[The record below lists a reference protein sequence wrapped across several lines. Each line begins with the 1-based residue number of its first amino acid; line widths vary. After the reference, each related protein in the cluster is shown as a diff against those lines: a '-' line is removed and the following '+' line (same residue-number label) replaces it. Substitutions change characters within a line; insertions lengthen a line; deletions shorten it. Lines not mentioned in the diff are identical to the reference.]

1 MRQMA
6 EFDKRRQLL
15 IRTHNEALSVAAMR
29 VNHKD
34 RSPVGIYRRDTAQL
48 QPALLEILQ
57 FCEEIINNNRKL
69 DNRAR
74 FPATSVPMKNLS
86 LLGLVTLALLIAP
99 AVSFAQSGWTS
110 PCSSGATID
119 ETALGLYAVN
129 PFPNNACLTYRAAS
143 TGTIAARYDVT
154 NTAVPSTPVPP
165 WAIFE
170 FGYVDTGLGSATAI
184 LYEINPCVPNPV
196 VICRIVSVDNQFCGQ
211 CTFSNNTF
219 NFLTNLY
226 FVEVTLNR
234 PAGAP
239 APQACTLRIF

>member
-1 MRQMA
+1 
-6 EFDKRRQLL
+6 
-15 IRTHNEALSVAAMR
+15 
-29 VNHKD
+29 
-34 RSPVGIYRRDTAQL
+34 
-48 QPALLEILQ
+48 
-57 FCEEIINNNRKL
+57 
-69 DNRAR
+69 
-74 FPATSVPMKNLS
+74 MKKLS
-86 LLGLVTLALLIAP
+86 LFGLAVVTLLAAP
-99 AVSFAQSGWTS
+99 VASLAQSGWTS
-110 PCSSGATID
+110 PCSSSTTID

-165 WAIFE
+165 WTIFE

-196 VICRIVSVDNQFCGQ
+196 SICSIVSVDNQFCGQ
-211 CTFSNNTF
+211 CAFPNNTF

>member
-1 MRQMA
+1 MKNRNIT
-6 EFDKRRQLL
+6 FTTTS
-15 IRTHNEALSVAAMR
+15 THMKKLSLFALAAMTLLAT
-29 VNHKD
+29 
-34 RSPVGIYRRDTAQL
+34 PVA
-48 QPALLEILQ
+48 
-57 FCEEIINNNRKL
+57 
-69 DNRAR
+69 
-74 FPATSVPMKNLS
+74 
-86 LLGLVTLALLIAP
+86 
-99 AVSFAQSGWTS
+99 SFAQSGWTS

-129 PFPNNACLTYRAAS
+129 PFPNNACLTYRPAS

-154 NTAVPSTPVPP
+154 NTAVPSTPVAP
-165 WAIFE
+165 WTIFE

-196 VICRIVSVDNQFCGQ
+196 VICRVASVDNQFCGQ
-211 CTFSNNTF
+211 CTFPNNTF

-239 APQACTLRIF
+239 ASQACTLRIF

>member
-1 MRQMA
+1 ML
-6 EFDKRRQLL
+6 QL
-15 IRTHNEALSVAAMR
+15 R
-29 VNHKD
+29 
-34 RSPVGIYRRDTAQL
+34 
-48 QPALLEILQ
+48 
-57 FCEEIINNNRKL
+57 EEIINNSRKL

-86 LLGLVTLALLIAP
+86 LLGLASLTLLIAP

-119 ETALGLYAVN
+119 ELALGRYAVN
-129 PFPNNACLTYRAAS
+129 PFPNNACLTSRPAS
-143 TGTIAARYDVT
+143 AGRVEARYDVT
-154 NTAVPSTPVPP
+154 NAAVPSTPVPP
-165 WAIFE
+165 WTIFE

-196 VICRIVSVDNQFCGQ
+196 VICRVASVDGQVCGQ
-211 CTFSNNTF
+211 CTFPNGTF

-226 FVEVTLNR
+226 FVEVILDR
-234 PAGAP
+234 PQGAP